1 MKLKPIVI
9 LVSVLLLSSCL
20 NLEEEPLL
28 LIQPTATI
36 SGHIKN
42 QKIFAT
48 SLINVNPEILSSG
61 NIPMIFEFS
70 GDISIF
76 DTNTGNVIDV
86 NTFSGTGLS
95 QAYTVSADTI
105 GRDRFIVISHGTI
118 NAFANIGNDGNRSND
133 KLIATGDFYGETQ
146 FIVSDLLN

>member
-9 LVSVLLLSSCL
+9 LIAFLLLSSCL
-20 NLEEEPLL
+20 NIEEEPLL
-28 LIQPTATI
+28 LIQPTADI

-48 SLINVNPEILSSG
+48 SLVNVNPQILSTG

-70 GDISIF
+70 GDVSIF

-86 NTFSGTGLS
+86 NTFNGTGLS

-105 GRDRFIVISHGTI
+105 GRDRFIVISHGTV
-118 NAFANIGNDGNRSND
+118 NAFANIGNDDNRSND
-133 KLIATGDFYGETQ
+133 KLISTGDFYSETQ